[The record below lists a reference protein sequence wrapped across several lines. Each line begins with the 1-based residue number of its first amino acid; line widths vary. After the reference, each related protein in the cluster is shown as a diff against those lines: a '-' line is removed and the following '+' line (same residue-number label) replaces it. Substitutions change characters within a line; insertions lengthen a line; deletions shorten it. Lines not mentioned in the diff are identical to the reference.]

1 MEHLNSTTWAA
12 AQTAKKVALES
23 VAKQIPGAYV
33 RVPQSGN
40 PLIVITTPHPNGMHS
55 VTWSNYP
62 ATDPAIYRIFS
73 HYDDFRPEVK
83 TIQKVWTVI
92 STPQLLSTLAAI
104 YGPDPTV
111 VPVNVLMA
119 LKQKTGT
126 AWVEALS
133 RITHADLPDAEP
145 LDIAAD
151 IMTDLLDYMKTHD
164 LSLPEV
170 HAAAL
175 DYDSDTL
182 IPEGIPD
189 AFRSTQS
196 PV

>member
-1 MEHLNSTTWAA
+1 
-12 AQTAKKVALES
+12 
-23 VAKQIPGAYV
+23 
-33 RVPQSGN
+33 
-40 PLIVITTPHPNGMHS
+40 MHS
-55 VTWSNYP
+55 VIWSNYP
-62 ATDPAIYRIFS
+62 GADPAIYRIFS

-83 TIQKVWTVI
+83 DIQKVWTVV
-92 STPQLLSTLAAI
+92 STTQLLSTLAAI
-104 YGPDPTV
+104 YSSDPTV
-111 VPVNVLMA
+111 VPVNALMA

-133 RITHADLPDAEP
+133 RITHADLPHAEP

-151 IMTDLLDYMKTHD
+151 IMADLLEYMNAHG

-175 DYDSDTL
+175 DYDSDTTTL
-182 IPEGIPD
+182 TPEGIPD
-189 AFRSTQS
+189 AFRPAQN